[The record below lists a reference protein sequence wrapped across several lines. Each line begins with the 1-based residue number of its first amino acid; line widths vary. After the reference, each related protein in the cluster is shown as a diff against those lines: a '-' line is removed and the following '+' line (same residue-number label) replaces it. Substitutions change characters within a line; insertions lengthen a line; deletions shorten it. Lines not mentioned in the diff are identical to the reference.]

1 MSSKAKRGV
10 CPVLTVPLILVLCS
24 CASGPRPPEKGTP
37 GFYWLAAKET
47 QKAGDFIKTLD
58 HLDKLMAE
66 NSEYTTRALP
76 WSLVLASGLAKGYM
90 ELADHYEL
98 GARANKS
105 DPSLFRKQVSQC
117 RNFAGRLAMQ
127 VADNFGKLQAAKD
140 EQIPLG
146 FPYPSGTANVV
157 PQLDRVVRGMAPQPA
172 EMEAAQKR
180 ALERGILLMTFR
192 AAGSPDDAART
203 QEFLRSGDAKVPR
216 ATFHLAMATALYEQ
230 GLLFGRQKLDQ
241 PEKMQI
247 LLTRA
252 QDVAKA
258 LPESKQTKELTA
270 KIQADLKK
278 AAKK

>member
-1 MSSKAKRGV
+1 MSVKLSRALRLV
-10 CPVLTVPLILVLCS
+10 LPVPVLVILCS
-24 CASGPRPPEKGTP
+24 CESGPRPPEKGTP
-37 GFYWLAAKET
+37 GFYWQAAKET
-47 QKAGDFIKTLD
+47 QATGDFIKTLD

-66 NSEYTTRALP
+66 NSEYTARALP

-117 RNFAGRLAMQ
+117 RGFASRLAMQ

-146 FPYPSGTANVV
+146 FPYPPGTANPV
-157 PQLDRVVRGMAPQPA
+157 PQLDKVVRGMAPQPA
-172 EMEAAQKR
+172 EMEAAEKR
-180 ALERGILLMTFR
+180 ALERGILLMTCR
-192 AAGSPDDAART
+192 AAGNPDDTAKT
-203 QEFLRSGDAKVPR
+203 QEFMKNGDAKVSR
-216 ATFHLAMATALYEQ
+216 ATFHLAMATVLYEQ

-252 QDVAKA
+252 QDVTKA
-258 LPESKQTKELTA
+258 LPESKMTKELTS
-270 KIQADLKK
+270 KIQTDLKK
-278 AAKK
+278 GLKK